1 MKLPVCIAALA
12 LFLALSSLSGM
23 INAGILA
30 GTTRVIY
37 TEKDTE
43 KTVMLVNTNAYP
55 VFTQVWVDDGSNN
68 PDFENPPF
76 IVLPAVFHLLPKEI
90 KAIRILY
97 NKMPLATD
105 RESVYWLNLYE
116 IPPVKKSSLVGNG
129 LNVAMNTQLK
139 VFFRPKQLKP
149 MQIDEINRDL
159 RFELTESGTL
169 PAQLKMYNATAY
181 HATAINLKL
190 LNKTTNTIAYT
201 LLNTMAAPF
210 GQSVLNENRI
220 DFNPAQTYVM
230 QYTLLDDQGNKHF
243 FEKPLSR
250 AQ

>member
-1 MKLPVCIAALA
+1 MSSYLYAIL
-12 LFLALSSLSGM
+12 LWLGLSCMPTWLY
-23 INAGILA
+23 AGILA

-55 VFTQVWVDDGSNN
+55 VFTQVWVDDSSSN

-76 IVLPAVFHLLPKEI
+76 IVLPTVFHLLPKEI

-116 IPPVKKSSLVGNG
+116 IPAVKKSSLAGNG

-149 MQIDEINRDL
+149 MQIDEINSNL
-159 RFELTESGTL
+159 RFELTENGAQS
-169 PAQLKMYNATAY
+169 AQLDMYNTTAY
-181 HATAINLKL
+181 HVTAINLTL
-190 LNKTTNTIAYT
+190 LNKTTGAIAYT
-201 LLNTMAAPF
+201 LLNTMASPF

-243 FEKPLSR
+243 FEKPLSS
-250 AQ
+250 AK